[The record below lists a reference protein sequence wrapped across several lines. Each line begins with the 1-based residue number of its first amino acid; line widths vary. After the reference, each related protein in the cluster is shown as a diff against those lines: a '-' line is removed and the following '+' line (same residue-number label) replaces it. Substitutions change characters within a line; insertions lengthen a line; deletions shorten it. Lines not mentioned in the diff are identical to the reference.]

1 MSDTKPEEADED
13 FSTTMKLFMQETR
26 KSLKTLNENTDKNA
40 KEIKDSIKDLKT
52 NITSNTNKIANI
64 ETKITKFE
72 SKINSVEK
80 NLSDD
85 INTIK
90 KRLDTI
96 ESQAEKVKT
105 PYADAL
111 KSPPKKDENTP
122 TIHSEK
128 YTKPSSSHTNAQNQA
143 PSHTD
148 IKRDTLNEA
157 KKIIGIAPITKS
169 DLNHVANT
177 HQCTTNEE
185 VLKMAAMDFLQYELK
200 MTTDEINALG
210 VTKIT
215 RPKKEDTEKMYLDC
229 HDHKT
234 AHYIFRKGAQVSNQE
249 IKISP
254 FIHFTTVI

>member
-1 MSDTKPEEADED
+1 
-13 FSTTMKLFMQETR
+13 MKLFMQETR
-26 KSLKTLNENTDKNA
+26 KSLKTLNESTDKNA

-52 NITSNTNKIANI
+52 NITSNTNKIANL
-64 ETKITKFE
+64 ETKVTKFE

-90 KRLDTI
+90 QRLDTI
-96 ESQAEKVKT
+96 EAQAEKVKS

-111 KSPPKKDENTP
+111 KSTPKKDENTP
-122 TIHSEK
+122 IKHSEK
-128 YTKPSSSHTNAQNQA
+128 YTKPSNSYTNAQNQA

-148 IKRDTLNEA
+148 IKKDILTEA

-215 RPKKEDTEKMYLDC
+215 RPKKDNTEKIYLHC
-229 HDHKT
+229 
-234 AHYIFRKGAQVSNQE
+234 
-249 IKISP
+249 
-254 FIHFTTVI
+254 